1 MNYEQHFDSFLKN
14 RGRDLN
20 DPGSAEVRN
29 WYRHFSNKKVLGIGC
44 GTGIPISILFN
55 QNKNAMYG
63 LDHAPKMIQ
72 TFQRN
77 LPQATS

>member
-1 MNYEQHFDSFLKN
+1 MLKQEIGTGILAIRRFL
-14 RGRDLN
+14 D
-20 DPGSAEVRN
+20 
-29 WYRHFSNKKVLGIGC
+29 IGC

-77 LPQATS
+77 PPHATS